1 MLTGFLDELG
11 DTRENVDYIA
21 EIGPCKISLRCV
33 GYEMVAQGEGVLSP

>member
-1 MLTGFLDELG
+1 MSLG
-11 DTRENVDYIA
+11 TQRENVDYIS